1 MVNLYNYSFNLSY
14 TNPISEQES
23 MVQVE
28 MNISK
33 GALDEFTAGSIAGDY
48 IGRHLFS
55 RYNFNMLPNDR
66 KDATILTFNRKS
78 VELRN
83 FKRKLLELDICE
95 YLILLQ
101 SKSLKFFKFYTKM
114 KPLQ

>member
-1 MVNLYNYSFNLSY
+1 MVNLYSY
-14 TNPISEQES
+14 RFRLTYTDPISEQES
-23 MVQVE
+23 NVRVE
-28 MNISK
+28 MNITK

-66 KDATILTFNRKS
+66 KDAIVLTFNRKS

-83 FKRKLLELDICE
+83 LKKKLLELDIC
-95 YLILLQ
+95 
-101 SKSLKFFKFYTKM
+101 K
-114 KPLQ
+114 